1 MLLKLWNMFTL
12 RVDNFNLR
20 NFQESATEEKE
31 TVKYSLEIVRYRCPQ
46 FWTLMADTI
55 KNSFSLIE
63 FKSKIKLRK
72 SAEYSC
78 RLCKTYFQ
86 ILGFAR
92 KISCHCINGVSF
104 IFSVCKF
111 INFIVQFCFIMLLT
125 FIYSRS
131 KLVRVLCKYRLKRR

>member
-1 MLLKLWNMFTL
+1 MFTL

-31 TVKYSLEIVRYRCPQ
+31 TVKYSLEIVSYRCPQ
-46 FWTLMADTI
+46 LWTLMADTI
-55 KNSFSLIE
+55 KNSFSLTE

-86 ILGFAR
+86 ILGFVQ
-92 KISCHCINGVSF
+92 KISCHCISGVSF